1 MTKARAL
8 LSLFLAA
15 AVAEAAGPA
24 RRIVCLSPNDTE
36 LLYGLGMLDRVVG
49 VSGFDSYPP
58 DVAKLAH
65 VGGWQDP
72 SLEKIVALHPDLIVT
87 EADQGALVEDN
98 LRKLGLPLL
107 ELPGKTIADI
117 YAAAT
122 QLGQALGV
130 EKQAAGLIERTRA
143 GLEAVRRRTAGLPR
157 PTVAIVVDRTP
168 GTLRDMYAATGGT
181 YLAEAVDI
189 AGGKMALGAAPSG
202 YTKLSQETLLT
213 ADPEIV
219 LDLSHNENGR
229 FAADPREAWKAL
241 PQLRAVRNGRLYAL
255 SQDFV
260 LHASQR
266 IVNTA
271 ELFRRTI
278 HPEAR

>member
-1 MTKARAL
+1 MKAPPL
-8 LSLFLAA
+8 LLLFLAA
-15 AVAEAAGPA
+15 AVTEAAGP
-24 RRIVCLSPNDTE
+24 RIVCLSPNDTE
-36 LLYGLGMLDRVVG
+36 LLYGLGALDRVVG

-58 DVAKLAH
+58 EVAKLAH

-72 SLEKIVALHPDLIVT
+72 SLEKIVVLHPDLIVT
-87 EADQGALVEDN
+87 EADQGALVEGN

-107 ELPGKTIADI
+107 ALPGKTIADI

-122 QLGQALGV
+122 QLGRALGV
-130 EKQAAGLIERTRA
+130 EKQAAELIERTRA

-157 PTVAIVVDRTP
+157 PSVAIVVDRTP

-189 AGGKMALGAAPSG
+189 AGGKIALGASPSG
-202 YTKLSQETLLT
+202 YVKLSQETLLT
-213 ADPEIV
+213 ADPEII
-219 LDLSHNENGR
+219 LDFVHSENGR
-229 FAADPREAWKAL
+229 FAADPKQAWQAL
-241 PQLRAVRNGRLYAL
+241 PQLRAVRNGRVYAL

>member
-1 MTKARAL
+1 VPAPLVL
-8 LSLFLAA
+8 LLLLA
-15 AVAEAAGPA
+15 AVAHAAGPA

-36 LLYGLGMLDRVVG
+36 LLYGLGVLDRVVG

-58 DVAKLAH
+58 EVAKMAH
-65 VGGWQDP
+65 VGGWTDP

-87 EADQGALVEDN
+87 EADQAALVESN
-98 LRKLGLPLL
+98 LRKLGLPMLA
-107 ELPGKTIADI
+107 LPGKTIADI
-117 YAAAT
+117 YTAAT
-122 QLGQALGV
+122 ELGRALGV
-130 EKQAAGLIERTRA
+130 EKQAAELIERTRA
-143 GLEAVRRRTAGLPR
+143 GLEAVRRRTAGLRR

-189 AGGKMALGAAPSG
+189 AGGRMALGAVPIG
-202 YTKLSQETLLT
+202 YAKLSQETLLT
-213 ADPEIV
+213 ADPEII
-219 LDLSHNENGR
+219 LDFIHSENGR
-229 FAADPREAWKAL
+229 FAANPTEAWKAL
-241 PQLRAVRNGRLYAL
+241 PQLRAVRNGRVYAL

-271 ELFRRTI
+271 ELFARTI